1 MAELARNPQTGEYR
15 FLDQSGEWKPAEV
28 ARNPQTGKQVAWNGA
43 DWQAIDTTGPKQ
55 GYLKGLS
62 ETVQNNFAL
71 GLGDEAAGA
80 GAATGAAIKS
90 LFRGDVSGIPAAAS
104 EGYQRGTERVRGSI
118 REFSQDYPVSSA
130 VGTVGGTLAAFA
142 PKAAAQF
149 AINAPQLPRLSAGL
163 LRAMGPAQTTA
174 GNVGRLA
181 AAGAVEG
188 GGYGALLGATNA
200 EGGTGDRA
208 EGALTG
214 GLIGGALGGA
224 IPPLVE
230 GGKAVGRMAG
240 NLLGTRDPQTVALEK
255 LAQALRRDGVTP
267 NQMAFAVDDANRAG
281 TPLAPVDVGGRNMQR
296 LGRSVETVPGAGSD
310 RAAQFLDERQ
320 MGQGDRLTKQ
330 LQSALGNKGEFYQ
343 AADDIIKAR
352 KEAADPLYKASYAK
366 NFTWPDGLEEILQR
380 PALRTAERRARIISA
395 NEGVSWKDIER
406 GPNMERLDWVKR
418 GLDDV
423 LEGYRDTTTGKL
435 VLDESGRAIQK
446 AKGQFVDL
454 LDKANPTFAQARA
467 AYKGPTDMLDAM
479 ADGRAFARGDLELI
493 TRKFADPKFT
503 PGERDM
509 FKIGAMRELRGMV
522 EKGADGADKVRA
534 LFGSPAK
541 RERLRT
547 LIGDDAAFDAFSR
560 SMGLEA
566 KAVKTAR
573 TVVGGSPTG
582 RIAAEQDDLLGNSV
596 LDFAQG
602 NYMSGARGVA
612 SRFLTRARGINE
624 PTADAL
630 SSQMFSPDPSSAMAL
645 ARALSQQG
653 RVAPNQIMNTNLAN
667 LLRGASAEA
676 GGAAAPKGR

>member
-1 MAELARNPQTGEYR
+1 MPELARNPQTGEYR
-15 FLDQSGEWKPAEV
+15 FLDQSGEWKPAEI
-28 ARNPQTGKQVAWNGA
+28 ARNPETGKRVVWNGA
-43 DWQAIDTTGPKQ
+43 DWQPIETTGPKQ

-62 ETVQNNFAL
+62 NTVQNAFVL

-80 GAATGAAIKS
+80 GAATGAAVRS
-90 LFRGDVSGIPAAAS
+90 LLKGDISGLPKAMS
-104 EGYQRGTERVRGSI
+104 EGFQRGAERIRGSE
-118 REFSQDYPVSSA
+118 REFSRDYPVTSA
-130 VGTVGGTLAAFA
+130 VGQAGGTLAAFA
-142 PKAAAQF
+142 PNAAAAGAGF
-149 AINAPQLPRLSAGL
+149 AINAPQLPRLSAPL
-163 LRAMGPAQTTA
+163 LRAMGPAQTTL
-174 GNVGRLA
+174 GNVGRMA

-188 GGYGALLGATNA
+188 GGYGALLGAANA
-200 EGGTGDRA
+200 EGGVGDRI
-208 EGALTG
+208 EGGLTG
-214 GLIGGALGGA
+214 GAIGAALGGT
-224 IPPLVE
+224 IPPLIE

-240 NLLGTRDPQTVALEK
+240 NLLGTRDPQTVAMEK
-255 LAQALRRDGVTP
+255 LAQALRRDNVTP
-267 NQMAFAVDDANRAG
+267 NQMAFGVAEANKAG
-281 TPLAPVDVGGRNMQR
+281 VPLAPVDVGGRNMQR

-310 RAAQFLDERQ
+310 RAAQFIDERQ
-320 MGQGDRLTKQ
+320 MAQGERLTQQ
-330 LQSALGNKGEFYQ
+330 LQAALGNKGEFYQ

-352 KEAADPLYKASYAK
+352 KEAADPLYKAAYAK

-380 PALRTAERRARIISA
+380 PALRTAEQRARIISA

-406 GPNMERLDWVKR
+406 GPNMQRLDWVKR

-423 LEGYRDTTTGKL
+423 LEGYRDTTTGRL

-446 AKGQFVDL
+446 AKNQFVDL
-454 LDKANPTFAQARA
+454 LDKANPTFAQARN

-522 EKGADGADKVRA
+522 EKGADGADKVRS

-547 LIGDDAAFDAFSR
+547 LVGDDAAFESLAKSL
-560 SMGLEA
+560 GLES
-566 KAVKTAR
+566 KAVRTAR
-573 TVVGGSPTG
+573 TVMGGSPTG

-612 SRFLTRARGINE
+612 SRYLTRARGINE
-624 PTADAL
+624 PTAESL
-630 SSQMFSPDPSSAMAL
+630 SSAMFNPDPSAAMAL
-645 ARALSQQG
+645 ARALSQRQSG
-653 RVAPNQIMNTNLAN
+653 PTQIMNQRLVN

-676 GGAAAPKGR
+676 GAASQGR